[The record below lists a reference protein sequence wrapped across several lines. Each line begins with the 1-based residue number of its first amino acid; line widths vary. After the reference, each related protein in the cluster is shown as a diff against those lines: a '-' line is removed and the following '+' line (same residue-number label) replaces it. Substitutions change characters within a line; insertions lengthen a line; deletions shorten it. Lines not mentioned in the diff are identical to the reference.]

1 MNPQQK
7 RDLINDI
14 KKRGWVLVGNCYE
27 LPGSE
32 KAINALKN
40 KTKRIKS
47 NRTGD
52 VNDSRNSRCLERK
65 DVFTKLIE
73 IDLNLIVYPEF
84 HFSPDREYRFD
95 YAIPDKMVA
104 IEVQGGIWC
113 KGNSGHSSGTGIKR
127 DMEKSRLATSLGW
140 KLIQC
145 TPDEL
150 LTNKIIELIKKM
162 L

>member
-1 MNPQQK
+1 MKPQQK

-32 KAINALKN
+32 KAINALKK

-47 NRTGD
+47 NLTGD

-73 IDLNLIVYPEF
+73 IDLNLIVWPEF
-84 HFSPDREYRFD
+84 HFSPDRAYRFD
-95 YAIPDKMVA
+95 YCIPEHKIA
-104 IEVQGGIWC
+104 IEIDGGIWM

-127 DMEKSRLATSLGW
+127 DQEKASLAASLGW
-140 KLIQC
+140 RLLRFEPK
-145 TPDEL
+145 EL
-150 LTNKIIELIKKM
+150 LTNKTLELIKKM
-162 L
+162 I